1 MVERRI
7 GSLLLAIGIL
17 SWPVLSSAQIAAKST
32 ARAEAGAIVSRG
44 NSDNES
50 FNAKF
55 DVSREWETW
64 KQSFGASAVYAADTT
79 GATGQRWDVRSQ
91 TDYKFHPKGFSFGS
105 ARYEEDRFS
114 GFEYQSS
121 FGMGLGWRFYDDP
134 RTKLIAQVG
143 LGYRQLQTRTSLAHD
158 EVTVIPGEQQDALV
172 QQAKLEFERRLNE
185 STRLL
190 NEMLVETGVDNT
202 SIRNDLRLQVKIL
215 DSLALAVGYSVRY
228 NTHPPEEF
236 ATTDTLSTLN
246 LVYEMK

>member
-1 MVERRI
+1 MVERWI
-7 GSLLLAIGIL
+7 GSLLAAIGMFAWPAL
-17 SWPVLSSAQIAAKST
+17 SLGQIAKST
-32 ARAEAGAIVSRG
+32 ARAEAGAIVSSG
-44 NSDNES
+44 NSRSES

-55 DVSREWETW
+55 DVAREWESW
-64 KQSFGASAVYAADTT
+64 KQAFGASAVYAADPT
-79 GATGQRWDVRSQ
+79 GTTGQRWDVSSQ
-91 TDYKFHPKGFSFGS
+91 TDYKFHTKGFSFAS

-143 LGYRQLQTRTSLAHD
+143 LGYRQLQTRISLAQD
-158 EVTVIPGEQQDALV
+158 EVTVIPGERQEALV
-172 QQAKLEFERRLNE
+172 QQARLEFERGLNQ

-190 NEMLVETGVDNT
+190 NEMRVEAGVENT
-202 SIRNDLRLQVKIL
+202 SIRNDVSLQVKIMG
-215 DSLALAVGYSVRY
+215 SLALAVGYSVRY

-236 ATTDTLSTLN
+236 DTTDTLSTLN